1 MGGDSEA
8 WNEGKVKKNRIPE
21 NLEHK
26 LIKGA
31 ALSLTQPSYL
41 YCVSPLLV
49 RTASGSRLMNV
60 YVSIKHV
67 GRLLFDLACFWFVRV
82 YITFAMLYREL

>member
-8 WNEGKVKKNRIPE
+8 WNEGKVKKPRIPE

-26 LIKGA
+26 LIKRA
-31 ALSLTQPSYL
+31 ALSFTQPSYL
-41 YCVSPLLV
+41 YCVSLLLV
-49 RTASGSRLMNV
+49 RIASRSRLMNV
-60 YVSIKHV
+60 YVSIKHA